1 MPIFFEGGKK
11 RGLGVY
17 SPLMALDIN
26 ILLIIFTSGM
36 VVAVILG
43 VHTEWRMSRLMRGK
57 SGKALEDIII
67 KNAADIEKFR
77 QFRKELEAYLET
89 VEKRLGQSVRA
100 VHTVR
105 FNPFKGTGDGGN
117 ISFATAFLD
126 ADGNGVVLS
135 TLYTRERVSV
145 YAKPLK
151 GGKSE
156 YELTNEERNA
166 IKQARDKLRL

>member
-1 MPIFFEGGKK
+1 MVLPID
-11 RGLGVY
+11 
-17 SPLMALDIN
+17 M
-26 ILLIIFTSGM
+26 LLIIVTAGM
-36 VVAVILG
+36 VIAVILG
-43 VHTEWRMSRLMRGK
+43 LHTEWRMSRLTRGK

-67 KNAADIEKFR
+67 KNAADIEKFK
-77 QFRKELEAYLET
+77 QFRKELEAYLES
-89 VEKRLGQSVRA
+89 VEKRLDQSVRA
-100 VHTVR
+100 VSTVR

-151 GGKSE
+151 DGKSE
-156 YELTNEERNA
+156 YELTSEEKEA
-166 IKQARDKLRL
+166 IRLAQQKLRL